1 MTLGV
6 LDLSDRLWRG
16 ELGIEDAHPFSLV
29 GAAEEVADDV
39 VFVPSFANV
48 SAFRTGEGLVLVDT
62 GSAFFAEHV
71 HTTVRAWDASPLHTA
86 VYSHGHIDHVF
97 GVDVFAAEAA
107 ERGWAA
113 PRVVAHE
120 ALPARFDRYV
130 LTAGYNEVV
139 NQRQFSAPDLR
150 WPREYRYPDVTYRS
164 ALDLSVGGLD
174 LHLTHCRG
182 ETDDHTWTW
191 VPSRKVLCSG
201 DMFIWASPNAG
212 NPQKV
217 QRYPR
222 EWAAGLRTMAGLGA
236 EVLLPGHGVP
246 IVGADR
252 IRQALTET
260 AELLEHLHDQT
271 LAMMNAGA
279 RLDDIV
285 HTVRAPQHLL
295 DRPYLRPVYDEPEFV
310 VRNVWRLY
318 GGWWDGDPARLK
330 PAPAASLAAELAA
343 LAGGAA
349 RLAERALEVAD
360 AGDLRLAGH
369 LSELAVQAEPASA
382 RAQEVQAE
390 VYGRRAAAEASTM
403 AQGVFRW
410 TASQAAAFTP
420 GE

>member
-71 HTTVRAWDASPLHTA
+71 HTTVRGWDASPLHTA